1 MELLGWI
8 LSQYNLCHQMRKRQ
22 TQREDSHVKI
32 EAEIGVMLPERSSG
46 NMGCEKLEETR
57 EDSSLKVLE
66 ETQSYQ
72 LLEFGLLES
81 RTLREETYCF

>member
-1 MELLGWI
+1 MSSDEEKTDPE
-8 LSQYNLCHQMRKRQ
+8 RRQ
-22 TQREDSHVKI
+22 PCKI

-72 LLEFGLLES
+72 LLEFGLPES
-81 RTLREETYCF
+81 RALREETYCF